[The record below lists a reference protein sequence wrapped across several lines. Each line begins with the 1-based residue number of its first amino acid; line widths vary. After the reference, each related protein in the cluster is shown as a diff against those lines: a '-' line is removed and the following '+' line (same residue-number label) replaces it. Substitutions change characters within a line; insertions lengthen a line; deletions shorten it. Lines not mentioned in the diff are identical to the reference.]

1 MFKSNFA
8 KEYSNSF
15 KDLTDLG
22 DEKIAEGG
30 DWLSNDKFR
39 ELLEMREQTIRRSS
53 STLGLHASPH
63 HRPDSPRLSRRQTV
77 VAIKPDLDL
86 GDRREKERL
95 EAENMRLRKQL
106 ETVTKGEM
114 MDTKYASLASEVMK
128 LQNSVTQVS
137 IHVIIS
143 TRVILFF
150 L

>member
-1 MFKSNFA
+1 MYKSNFA
-8 KEYSNSF
+8 KDYSNSF

-22 DEKIAEGG
+22 DEKIAKGG

-106 ETVTKGEM
+106 EIVTKGE
-114 MDTKYASLASEVMK
+114 KPS
-128 LQNSVTQVS
+128 N
-137 IHVIIS
+137 
-143 TRVILFF
+143 
-150 L
+150 